1 MCLEAICPR
10 HILTIAFQ
18 HLMIVIL
25 HCKYPYTTICLDY
38 ADEDNFTYKASLY
51 EDQEHAFIVQKAVL
65 HTERFALNQAFR
77 YLEHLLNQTL
87 DQQQLH
93 DDPER
98 TLKLYRSLLS
108 IEVNTAS
115 LISEVNALVLQQC
128 PELLD
133 E

>member
-1 MCLEAICPR
+1 
-10 HILTIAFQ
+10 
-18 HLMIVIL
+18 MIVIL